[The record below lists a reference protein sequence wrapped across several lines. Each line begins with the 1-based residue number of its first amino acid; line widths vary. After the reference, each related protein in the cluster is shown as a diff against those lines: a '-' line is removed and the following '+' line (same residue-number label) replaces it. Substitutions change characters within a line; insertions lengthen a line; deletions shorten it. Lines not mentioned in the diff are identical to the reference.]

1 MISMRLPFVGQCL
14 ALLLLLLLC
23 SWISLFSWSV
33 ITITPTDA
41 LHALFNM
48 NTESIAQHIVHDLR
62 LPRVLIGIMVG
73 ANLAAAGV
81 IMQGLTQNPLAS
93 PSVLGINAGAALGM
107 ATVSSIVPWFGLLGT
122 SLAAIIGGGI
132 AWAFVMLLGSA
143 WRSGNEHGRLVLAGV
158 AISALCAALTKAVI
172 IIAEDQAAGVLTWLA
187 GSLTDARW
195 QTFDSFWPVCVI
207 GLLGA
212 MLIAPTLNLLQLGD
226 DNARN
231 LGVSLIWVK
240 LGGSFLVLLLVG
252 SAISSVGAIGFVGLL
267 VPHMARMLTG
277 QDHRKFLPIAMML
290 GACLV
295 VLSDSVSRA
304 IIYPAETPA
313 GAILALI
320 GAPFFIYLVRKRT
333 L

>member
-1 MISMRLPFVGQCL
+1 MIPMRLAFFAQCTVLLL
-14 ALLLLLLLC
+14 ALFAC
-23 SWISLFSWSV
+23 SLVSLISWSA
-33 ITITPTDA
+33 IPISAMDA
-41 LHALFNM
+41 VQALYNM
-48 NTESIAQHIVHDLR
+48 NDDSIAQHIVHDLR
-62 LPRVLIGIMVG
+62 LPRALIAIMVG

-81 IMQGLTQNPLAS
+81 IMQALTQNPLAS

-107 ATVSSIVPWFGLLGT
+107 ALVSTITPWFGLLGT
-122 SLAAIIGGGI
+122 SFAAIIGGGT
-132 AWAFVMLLGSA
+132 AWALVMLLGSA
-143 WRSGNEHGRLVLAGV
+143 WRGGNEHGRLVLAGV

-172 IIAEDQAAGVLTWLA
+172 IMEEDQASGVLTWLA
-187 GSLTDARW
+187 GSLSDARW
-195 QTFDSFWPVCVI
+195 QTFDAFWPFCI
-207 GLLGA
+207 AGLLGA
-212 MLIAPTLNLLQLGD
+212 ILMAPTLNLLQLGD

-231 LGVSLIWVK
+231 LGVSLMWIK

-267 VPHMARMLTG
+267 IPHMARILIG
-277 QDHRKFLPIAMML
+277 QDHRKFLPVAMLL

-295 VLSDSVSRA
+295 VLSDTLSRA